1 MSLTTI
7 ISAPTSPKRET
18 VRPATAGW
26 STPTY
31 VEISPLLVR
40 QMTGIGR
47 FVARLVE
54 ALSRLTPLRLI
65 NTIQGEH
72 ADNMRLSNALP
83 CGQEII
89 VPRGSLPPADGDVFR
104 WARKVI
110 HGPRRAHDV
119 ELARRSAAIY
129 TMLRPRERHFRRE
142 MAILYDF
149 TPSVLPWAHVE
160 ETKVEFG
167 KLFCEGALAC
177 DHMIAISQA
186 TKQDA
191 AWLCTAPN
199 DRVVV
204 GYPGPS
210 LCVSNHCSQAAV
222 TRRKDV
228 LLVVSA
234 LEPRKNGMFLLD
246 WFLNTPVLSSQ
257 CELWWVGPQGW
268 FFQKLL
274 NKRRRNQGRQVNFLG
289 MVSDERLCSLYRQA
303 TMSVYPSLYEGFGFP
318 VLDSLRHGTPVLC
331 GYNSSLQE
339 FIGPGVHYF
348 DSCDAQSLDRACTE
362 LLTGWQSPLDRPD
375 LDTVF
380 SWDVLAQK
388 IVSLCA

>member
-1 MSLTTI
+1 MNQI
-7 ISAPTSPKRET
+7 TS
-18 VRPATAGW
+18 VRSGATAAAFQAAPPAGRW
-26 STPTY
+26 PTPTY

-40 QMTGIGR
+40 QLTGIGR

-54 ALSRLTPLRLI
+54 SLSRLTPLRLI
-65 NTIQGEH
+65 NTIQGEL
-72 ADNMRLSNALP
+72 AENMRLSTILP

-110 HGPRRAHDV
+110 HGPRRLHDF
-119 ELARRSAAIY
+119 ELAKRSAAIY
-129 TMLRPRERHFRRE
+129 TMLRPRERHFRKE

-149 TPSVLPWAHVE
+149 TPLVLPWAHVE
-160 ETKVEFG
+160 ETKVQFG
-167 KLFCEGALAC
+167 KLFCEAAPSC
-177 DHMIAISQA
+177 DHMIAISRA
-186 TKQDA
+186 TKHDA
-191 AWLCTAPN
+191 AWMCTAPN

-210 LCVSNHCSQAAV
+210 LCVHNHCSQAIV
-222 TRRKDV
+222 SRRKDV

-246 WFLNTPVLSSQ
+246 WFLNTPVLSPQ

-274 NKRRRNQGRQVNFLG
+274 KTRRRHQGRKIHFLG
-289 MVSDERLCSLYRQA
+289 MVSDEALCSLYRQA

-339 FIGPGVHYF
+339 FIGAGVHYF
-348 DSCDAQSLDRACTE
+348 DACEPRSLDEACRE
-362 LLTGWQSPLDRPD
+362 VLARGQQPLERPD
-375 LDTVF
+375 LDDIF

-388 IVSLCA
+388 IVTLCA

>member
-1 MSLTTI
+1 M
-7 ISAPTSPKRET
+7 
-18 VRPATAGW
+18 
-26 STPTY
+26 Y

-54 ALSRLTPLRLI
+54 SLSRLTPLRLV
-65 NTIQGEH
+65 NTIQGEL

-104 WARKVI
+104 WARKLI
-110 HGPRRAHDV
+110 HGPRKAHDV
-119 ELARRSAAIY
+119 ALARRSAAIY
-129 TMLRPRERHFRRE
+129 TMLRPPERHFRHE

-149 TPSVLPWAHVE
+149 TPLVLPWAHVD
-160 ETKVEFG
+160 ETKVQFG
-167 KLFCEGALAC
+167 RLFCESALSC

-191 AWLCTAPN
+191 GWMCTAPN
-199 DRVVV
+199 ERVVV

-210 LCVSNHCSQAAV
+210 LCVNRHCSQESV

-234 LEPRKNGMFLLD
+234 LEPRKNGKFLLD
-246 WFLNTPVLSSQ
+246 WFLNTRALSPQ

-274 NKRRRNQGRQVNFLG
+274 KTRRRNQGRKINFLG
-289 MVSDERLCSLYRQA
+289 MVSDGALCSLYRQA
-303 TMSVYPSLYEGFGFP
+303 TMSIYPSLYEGFGFP

-339 FIGPGVHYF
+339 FDGPGVFYF
-348 DSCDAQSLDRACTE
+348 DCCDPQSLDGACGE
-362 LLTGWQSPLDRPD
+362 VLASRQRPLERHD
-375 LDTVF
+375 LDNVF

>member
-1 MSLTTI
+1 MNQMT
-7 ISAPTSPKRET
+7 T
-18 VRPATAGW
+18 VRSSIVSAENRTTPPAQYW
-26 STPTY
+26 STPIY

-54 ALSRLTPLRLI
+54 SLSRLRPLRLV
-65 NTIQGEH
+65 NTIQGEL

-104 WARKVI
+104 WTRKVI
-110 HGPRRAHDV
+110 HGPRKAHNV

-129 TMLRPRERHFRRE
+129 TMLRPPERHFRHE

-149 TPSVLPWAHVE
+149 TPLVLPWAHVD
-160 ETKVEFG
+160 ETKVQFG
-167 KLFCEGALAC
+167 RLFCESALSC

-191 AWLCTAPN
+191 DWMCTAPN
-199 DRVVV
+199 ERVVV

-210 LCVSNHCSQAAV
+210 LCVNSHCSQEPV

-234 LEPRKNGMFLLD
+234 LEPRKNGKFLLD
-246 WFLNTPVLSSQ
+246 WFLNTRALSPQ

-274 NKRRRNQGRQVNFLG
+274 KTRRRHQGRKINFLG
-289 MVSDERLCSLYRQA
+289 MVSDGALCSLYRQA

-339 FIGPGVHYF
+339 FDGPGVFYF
-348 DSCDAQSLDRACTE
+348 DCCDPHSLDGACGE
-362 LLTGWQSPLDRPD
+362 VLASRRQPLERHD
-375 LDTVF
+375 LDNVF

-388 IVSLCA
+388 IVALCA